1 MLLFLEFSCILI
13 WLFLRSNMINKY
25 ELMVI
30 LKPLLPEDIRSGIQK
45 RIEKYVKDA
54 KGEVLVTD
62 VWGKRHLAYA
72 IKKHDEGYY
81 LVYQVKLDTEFSDK
95 FQRELK
101 LMSDILRFILI
112 KTD

>member
-1 MLLFLEFSCILI
+1 
-13 WLFLRSNMINKY
+13 
-25 ELMVI
+25 MVI

-45 RIEKYVKDA
+45 RIEKYIKEA
-54 KGEVLVTD
+54 KGEVISTD

-81 LVYQVKLDTEFSDK
+81 LVYQIKLEADFSEK

-101 LMSDILRFILI
+101 LMSDLLRFILV
-112 KTD
+112 KTDK

>member
-1 MLLFLEFSCILI
+1 MVK
-13 WLFLRSNMINKY
+13 KY

-45 RIEKYVKDA
+45 RIEKYVKEA
-54 KGEVLVTD
+54 KGEISTTD

-81 LVYQVKLDTEFSDK
+81 LVYQIKLDTDSSDK
-95 FQRELK
+95 FQKELK
-101 LMSDILRFILI
+101 LMNDILRFLL
-112 KTD
+112 TRLED

>member
-1 MLLFLEFSCILI
+1 MS
-13 WLFLRSNMINKY
+13 SKY

-54 KGEVLVTD
+54 KGEVVAAD

-81 LVYQVKLDTEFSDK
+81 IVYQLKLEAEHADK
-95 FQRELK
+95 FQAELK
-101 LMSDILRFILI
+101 LMSDILRFMLL
-112 KTD
+112 KSE